1 MKKNYSDIDYFT
13 KAYNPGFMS
22 DNLVFLTE
30 DMESFDTML
39 CDKVRLKKN
48 KFKNRNFLGILSC
61 LFKSSTLHRYY
72 LPHRPSDLHKRGK
85 CYFLFF

>member
-39 CDKVRLKKN
+39 CDKVCLKKIN
-48 KFKNRNFLGILSC
+48 SKIVIF
-61 LFKSSTLHRYY
+61 
-72 LPHRPSDLHKRGK
+72 
-85 CYFLFF
+85 